1 MAFPG
6 TYNFGYYK
14 GDTYEFVI
22 RPKDAN
28 GAEFV
33 LAGYDAAFTIATSRG
48 DSPTFSIAADAVV
61 NTVNNTITCTIL
73 PSIGVQL
80 DAGTYVYDVEI
91 VDGPNLVYTIV
102 TGNISVT
109 EQVTGAA

>member
-1 MAFPG
+1 MAFPA

-14 GDTYEFVI
+14 GDTYEFVL

-28 GAEFV
+28 GAEFE
-33 LAGYDAAFTIATSRG
+33 LAGYTATFTIASSRG
-48 DSPTFSIAADAVV
+48 DDPTFSLEADASV
-61 NTVNNTITCTIL
+61 NTVNNTVTCTIL
-73 PSIGVQL
+73 PADGNTL
-80 DAGTYVYDVEI
+80 DAGTYVYDVQI
-91 VDGPNLVYTIV
+91 QNGATLVYTIV

>member
-14 GDTYEFVI
+14 GDTYEFLL

-28 GAEFV
+28 GNEFI
-33 LAGYDAAFTIATSRG
+33 LDGFTANFYIATSRG
-48 DSPTFSIAADAVV
+48 DNPTYSVEADAVV

-73 PSIGVQL
+73 PAIGSTL
-80 DAGTYVYDVEI
+80 NAGTYVYDVEI
-91 VDGPNLVYTIV
+91 NDGPALVYTIV

-109 EQVTGAA
+109 EQVTGAS

>member
-14 GDTYEFVI
+14 GDTYEFVL

-28 GAEFV
+28 GAEFD
-33 LAGYDAAFTIATSRG
+33 LDGFTAAFTIATSRG
-48 DSPTFSIAADAVV
+48 DSPTFSVAASASVD
-61 NTVNNTITCTIL
+61 TVNNTITCTIL
-73 PSIGVQL
+73 PSVGNQL
-80 DAGTYVYDVEI
+80 DAGSYVYDVQI
-91 VDGPNLVYTIV
+91 TSGSTVIYTIV